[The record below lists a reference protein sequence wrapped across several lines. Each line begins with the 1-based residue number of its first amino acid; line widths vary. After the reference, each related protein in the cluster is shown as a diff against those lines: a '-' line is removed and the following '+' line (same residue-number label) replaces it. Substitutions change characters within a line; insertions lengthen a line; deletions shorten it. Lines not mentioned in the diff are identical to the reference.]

1 MESGRNVLSTIVTCM
16 DCFSIE
22 RVH

>member
-1 MESGRNVLSTIVTCM
+1 MESGRNVLSTVVTCM
-16 DCFSIE
+16 DCFSIG